1 MLNLGSLNLLYIC
14 ITLRMPPTVYLRI
27 VKCLMFNFSTWSS
40 YDRIQPNTWSG
51 AYYCWGKENRE
62 APIRTS
68 CPPGVASGVV
78 SNFEMKS
85 FDGCANPHL
94 GLASIVAAGIDGLRR
109 NLTLP
114 RPIGMTQCQCY
125 LYKPVLNC
133 FLRLIRSK
141 DINNWCS

>member
-1 MLNLGSLNLLYIC
+1 M
-14 ITLRMPPTVYLRI
+14 
-27 VKCLMFNFSTWSS
+27 
-40 YDRIQPNTWSG
+40 
-51 AYYCWGKENRE
+51 
-62 APIRTS
+62 
-68 CPPGVASGVV
+68 ASGVV

-141 DINNWCS
+141 DINN